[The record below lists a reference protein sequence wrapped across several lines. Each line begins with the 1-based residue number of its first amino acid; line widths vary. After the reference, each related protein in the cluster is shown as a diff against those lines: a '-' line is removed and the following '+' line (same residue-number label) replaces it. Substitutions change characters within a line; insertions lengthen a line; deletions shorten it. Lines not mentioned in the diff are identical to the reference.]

1 MTTLEAL
8 RDHILRLEARITELE
23 KAAKIDPDPTT
34 MPPKMREVI
43 HAHALKSR
51 CTFQQLLGPSR
62 EAYISR
68 SRRACW
74 AELWEAGYS
83 LQRIGMAFRRHHAT
97 VLAGIRRKDKK
108 QNPDQREN

>member
-1 MTTLEAL
+1 MTPLDAL

-23 KAAKIDPDPTT
+23 KAAKIDPDPTV
-34 MPPKMREVI
+34 MPDTMREII

-51 CTFQQLLGPSR
+51 CTVHQLLGPSR

-68 SRRACW
+68 ARRDCW
-74 AELWEAGYS
+74 AELWSMGYS

-108 QNPDQREN
+108 KNPDQREN